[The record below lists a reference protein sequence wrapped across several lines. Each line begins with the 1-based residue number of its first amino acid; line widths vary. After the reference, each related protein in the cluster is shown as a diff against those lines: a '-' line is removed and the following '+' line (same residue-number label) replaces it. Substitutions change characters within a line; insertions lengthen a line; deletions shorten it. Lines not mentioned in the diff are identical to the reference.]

1 MRFWLA
7 GAASRAAAAG
17 ICAVLLAAPA
27 LAADPASAD
36 KTGNAD
42 KDKTALV
49 PAILIVDLP
58 EVLHESKAG
67 KGVQGSLS
75 QESQA
80 YSKEVAH
87 QEDDL
92 QKMRSDLERQ
102 RTALSPQAF
111 DAKAKAFQLHYQE
124 LDRSVQTKR
133 QALQKA
139 YNEAMLKVEKA
150 ALDVIAGL
158 AKERGANLV
167 LAKQAT
173 ILQPPESDVTTE
185 VVARLD
191 KTLASVPVDIKK
203 TSESSGPSHRRE
215 RRREQSTKQ

>member
-1 MRFWLA
+1 MA
-7 GAASRAAAAG
+7 GL
-17 ICAVLLAAPA
+17 CAMLLAAPA
-27 LAADPASAD
+27 LAAPASGTD
-36 KTGNAD
+36 KG
-42 KDKTALV
+42 ALV

-58 EVLHESKAG
+58 QVLHDSKAG
-67 KGVQGSLS
+67 KGVQATLS

-92 QKMRSDLERQ
+92 QRMRADLQRQ
-102 RTALSPQAF
+102 QTALSQSAF
-111 DAKAKAFQLHYQE
+111 DVKAKAFQLHYQE
-124 LDRSVQTKR
+124 LDRSVQAKR

-139 YNEAMLKVEKA
+139 YNDAMLKVEKA
-150 ALDVIAGL
+150 ALDIIAGL

-173 ILQPPESDVTTE
+173 ILQPTTSDITTE

-191 KTLASVPVDIKK
+191 KTLASVDVSVPK
-203 TSESSGPSHRRE
+203 TGTATTARRRE
-215 RRREQSTKQ
+215 RHKE